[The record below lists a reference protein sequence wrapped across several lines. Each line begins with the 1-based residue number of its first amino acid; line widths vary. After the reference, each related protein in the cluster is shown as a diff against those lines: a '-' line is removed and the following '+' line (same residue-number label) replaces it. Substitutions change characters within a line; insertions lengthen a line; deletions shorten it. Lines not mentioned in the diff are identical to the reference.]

1 MFRIDSSSTWN
12 GIKEKKLRADGSKL
26 LEVLGEVRDGWRWR
40 ELWMTLGWRDVQT
53 RHRRSSIGPFWNT
66 LSLAFVATC
75 IGTLYGGI
83 MSRPADEYIPHLVTG
98 YMIWIF
104 LQSLVLEGKDAF
116 VGNAAAIREIAVPKT
131 VYVYKL
137 LWKNLTILG
146 FNSLVYIAVLIIFG
160 ISPFPNV
167 LLIVPGLAVVLLNG
181 IWAALLIGLINVRY
195 RDLGQLV
202 PNAMRLAFFVTPIL
216 WFPEDAT
223 GIRTIFVDFNPFY
236 YFIELLRAPLLG
248 RAPDALIWVVTLG
261 ITVIGWSIAVP
272 VYAHWRRRIAFW
284 V

>member
-1 MFRIDSSSTWN
+1 M
-12 GIKEKKLRADGSKL
+12 LRTDGSGI
-26 LEVLGEVRDGWRWR
+26 LEVLREVRDGWRWR

-53 RHRRSSIGPFWNT
+53 RHRRSRIGPFWNT

-75 IGTLYGGI
+75 IGGLYGGI
-83 MSRPADEYIPHLVTG
+83 MARPMSDYIPHLVTG
-98 YMIWIF
+98 YMIWTL
-104 LQSLVLEGKDAF
+104 LQALVIEGKDAF
-116 VGNAAAIREIAVPKT
+116 VSNASAIREIAVPAT

-137 LWKNLTILG
+137 LWKNLIIFG
-146 FNSLVYIAVLIIFG
+146 FNSLVYVAVLGLFRV
-160 ISPFPNV
+160 SPFPNIVFV
-167 LLIVPGLAVVLLNG
+167 LPAMAVILLNG
-181 IWAALLIGLINVRY
+181 IWVGLLLGLVNVRY

-216 WFPEDAT
+216 WYPDSVS
-223 GIRTIFVDFNPFY
+223 GLRTIFVDFNPFY

-248 RAPDALIWVVTLG
+248 QAPSSLIWTVTLAITLIGWG
-261 ITVIGWSIAVP
+261 ITMP